1 MPKVLLFGPPGSG
14 KSTVGK
20 ALSKILGTTFS
31 DTDALVEAQA
41 GKKISAIFVEDGE
54 SVFRELEAEMVAKAL
69 HDETGVLALGGGA
82 VMNPKTQSLIEANS
96 ALKIFLEVGI
106 AQAAPR
112 IGFNQDRP
120 MLLVNPRQ
128 TWISLMQVRLPIYQ
142 RLADRTFSTDSKKA
156 FEVAEEIAA
165 VLGEVR
171 EGVEQHD

>member
-31 DTDALVEAQA
+31 DTDALVEVQA

-54 SVFRELEAEMVAKAL
+54 SAFRELEAEMVAKAL
-69 HDETGVLALGGGA
+69 RNETGVLALGGGA
-82 VMNPKTQSLIEANS
+82 VMDPKTQSLIEASS

-128 TWISLMQVRLPIYQ
+128 TWISLMQVRLPIYR

-156 FEVAEEIAA
+156 YEVAEEIAVA
-165 VLGEVR
+165 LGEAR

>member
-54 SVFRELEAEMVAKAL
+54 SAFRELEAEMVAKAL
-69 HDETGVLALGGGA
+69 RNETGVLALGGGA
-82 VMNPKTQSLIEANS
+82 VMNPKTQSLIEASS

-128 TWISLMQVRLPIYQ
+128 TWISLN
-142 RLADRTFSTDSKKA
+142 A
-156 FEVAEEIAA
+156 FQFHRS
-165 VLGEVR
+165 L
-171 EGVEQHD
+171 